1 MRLTAEIRWFWPDRP
16 PQELHAWFVGAGAA
30 WVAAGASKTRVD
42 EYLRDPD
49 QDSLGIKKRGGGDV
63 EIKG

>member
-1 MRLTAEIRWFWPDRP
+1 MLG
-16 PQELHAWFVGAGAA
+16 LSVL
-30 WVAAGASKTRVD
+30 V
-42 EYLRDPD
+42 LRDPD